1 MLSHCLNLQNKEG
14 VLYQVLINL
23 HLSMFYKQNV
33 EFFYRIDGFCK
44 FIYTTNQTLIS
55 RLTQIRWSCISD
67 TSKDWYFI
75 WQLQRNILVI
85 YLIYTERLIKKTN
98 KFQTMS
104 SNKYFLSNYNIPSV
118 SRLGKGPVGML
129 TPLDIWLFILFKSM
143 RLRVEE
149 SKLHTS
155 ILTFPIIFSI
165 YLLRKKLIMGH
176 KL

>member
-1 MLSHCLNLQNKEG
+1 
-14 VLYQVLINL
+14 
-23 HLSMFYKQNV
+23 
-33 EFFYRIDGFCK
+33 
-44 FIYTTNQTLIS
+44 
-55 RLTQIRWSCISD
+55 
-67 TSKDWYFI
+67 
-75 WQLQRNILVI
+75 
-85 YLIYTERLIKKTN
+85 
-98 KFQTMS
+98 MS

-129 TPLDIWLFILFKSM
+129 TPLWLFILFKSM

-149 SKLHTS
+149 SKLDTS

>member
-1 MLSHCLNLQNKEG
+1 
-14 VLYQVLINL
+14 
-23 HLSMFYKQNV
+23 
-33 EFFYRIDGFCK
+33 
-44 FIYTTNQTLIS
+44 
-55 RLTQIRWSCISD
+55 
-67 TSKDWYFI
+67 
-75 WQLQRNILVI
+75 
-85 YLIYTERLIKKTN
+85 
-98 KFQTMS
+98 MS

-118 SRLGKGPVGML
+118 SRLGKGTVGML

-149 SKLHTS
+149 SKLDTS